1 MPTQNS
7 NINSLPIAL
16 TMGDPA
22 GISTEITVLAWKQRT
37 SNGISPFFVLSRQ
50 SLFDQLKQLEG
61 FHIPTVLISSPDEAN
76 EAFGQALPILELS
89 DAVDIQPGQPAPS
102 SGAMTIQSISS
113 AVDLVKNR
121 RASCVVTNPIN
132 KHVLYQAGFTFPGH
146 TEYLA
151 ELAKK
156 WGNENIRPVM
166 MLVSNQMRTVPLTIH
181 IPLADVEKLISKE
194 LINETAH
201 IISCDMKKYF
211 GMQSPRI
218 LVAGLNP
225 HAGESGAMGK
235 TEIDIIEPAIRALKR
250 EGLNISGP
258 FPADTL
264 FHAAARKT
272 YDVVIGMY
280 HDQALIPI
288 KTLGFDEGVNTTLGL
303 PFVRTSPDHGT
314 AYDIAGKGLANPR
327 SLVEALKLAKKMSD
341 QSRVQS

>member
-1 MPTQNS
+1 MPTQNLD
-7 NINSLPIAL
+7 INSLPIAL

-22 GISTEITVLAWKQRT
+22 GISTEITILAWKQRT
-37 SNGISPFFVLSRQ
+37 SSGISPFFVLSRQ
-50 SLFDQLKQLEG
+50 SLFDQLMQLEG
-61 FHIPTVLISSPDEAN
+61 FRIPTVIISSPDEAN
-76 EAFGQALPILELS
+76 EAFDHALPILELP
-89 DAVDIQPGQPAPS
+89 DAVDILPGQPDPTA
-102 SGAMTIQSISS
+102 GAMTIQSIST
-113 AVDLVKNR
+113 AVDLVRNG

-151 ELAKK
+151 ELAKQ
-156 WGNENIRPVM
+156 WGNEDIRPVM
-166 MLVSNQMRTVPLTIH
+166 MLVSKQMRTVPLTIH
-181 IPLADVEKLISKE
+181 IALADVEKLISKE
-194 LINETAH
+194 LISETAR
-201 IISCDMKKYF
+201 IISSDMKKYF
-211 GMQSPRI
+211 GLQSPRI
-218 LVAGLNP
+218 SVAGLNP

-235 TEIDIIEPAIRALKR
+235 TEIDIIEPTIEALKR

-314 AYDIAGKGLANPR
+314 AYDIAGKGLANPQ
-327 SLVEALKLAKKMSD
+327 SLIEALKLAKKMSD
-341 QSRVQS
+341 QSLGQS